1 MVYSGAPVSEA
12 SQRSTIDKEFWF
24 KPSRRENLVM
34 TSKYE
39 RTSVRTDCLGE
50 GEGRL
55 KVAEECNLF
64 LAGNRAYVASGQP
77 AFFCQEIE

>member
-1 MVYSGAPVSEA
+1 MSEA

-55 KVAEECNLF
+55 KVTRTGKLKSAIFSWL
-64 LAGNRAYVASGQP
+64 
-77 AFFCQEIE
+77 EIARMSLLNSPRFSARK